1 METTTIEVE
10 VNLRNKLTNK
20 KNDLKFKKL
29 GDVVQ
34 AMYNLITK
42 HKMWEELKE
51 VKK

>member
-1 METTTIEVE
+1 MDVSVT
-10 VNLRNKLTNK
+10 LRNKLAIK

-29 GDVVQ
+29 GDLAQ

-51 VKK
+51 AQKK